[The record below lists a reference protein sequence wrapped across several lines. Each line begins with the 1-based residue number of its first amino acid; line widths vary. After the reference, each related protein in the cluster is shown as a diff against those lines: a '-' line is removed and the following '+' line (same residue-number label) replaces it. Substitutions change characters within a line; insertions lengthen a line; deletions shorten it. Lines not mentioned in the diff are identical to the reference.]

1 MDISEHLKKI
11 GEWSQ
16 NQLNSLLTVEIY
28 ESLTE
33 DQKKLI
39 DEAKNALNLE
49 GDISEKSANLN
60 NLINKINGLYN
71 NK

>member
-1 MDISEHLKKI
+1 MEIAEHLKKI

-16 NQLNSLLTVEIY
+16 NQLNSILTVDIY
-28 ESLTE
+28 DSLTE

-49 GDISEKSANLN
+49 VDISEKSAHLN
-60 NLINKINGLYN
+60 NLINKINGLHN

>member
-1 MDISEHLKKI
+1 MEITEHLIII

-39 DEAKNALNLE
+39 DEAKNALNLD
-49 GDISEKSANLN
+49 GDIAEKSANLN